1 MEHAVS
7 QPGNEA
13 PVTEASATEWA
24 RLLGEHVAELGFG
37 RIATAESCTGGLIA
51 AAFTDTPGSSAW
63 FSRGYVTY
71 ANEAKVEMLGVS
83 ARSLREDGAVSET
96 VVAQMAEATLRAP
109 DVFLGM
115 AVSGVAGPD
124 GGLPGK
130 PVGTVC
136 FGWAIRWPTQGDG
149 APLVRTETRH
159 FEGDRASVRQQTA
172 VHALRGAL
180 RLIQVMQADQPPAC

>member
-1 MEHAVS
+1 MLGDEV
-7 QPGNEA
+7 
-13 PVTEASATEWA
+13 AS
-24 RLLGEHVAELGFG
+24 LGLG

-83 ARSLREDGAVSET
+83 ADSLREQGAVSET
-96 VVAQMAEATLRAP
+96 VVAQMAEGTLRAS

-115 AVSGVAGPD
+115 AVSGIAGPD

-136 FGWAIRWPTQGDG
+136 FGWAIRWPMQADG